1 MENTNLESRA
11 DAACA
16 AVEETKNA
24 LIARIEELERE
35 NEMLKK
41 EIASKMSL
49 N

>member
-11 DAACA
+11 DNAVS
-16 AVEETKNA
+16 AVEEIKNA

-35 NEMLKK
+35 NEMLKA
-41 EIASKMSL
+41 EIASKISL